1 MTNVSEYK
9 PINPNFYNKTLDEK
23 QKNTIRNYLYYKDT
37 INELLEKRNDIAHGN
52 QKILDDNF
60 ITIEKIE
67 EISNCIKVVLRQ
79 YKEDL
84 FDIIENDKFLLETN

>member
-1 MTNVSEYK
+1 MLSKVINTYLESVFKLALKFLKNMPIYK
-9 PINPNFYNKTLDEK
+9 
-23 QKNTIRNYLYYKDT
+23 
-37 INELLEKRNDIAHGN
+37 LLEKRNDIAHGN